1 MVNNDKEE
9 LEIIDE
15 GFSDWD
21 GNYKNSLGNI
31 CNAFEEIEKA
41 EKEIEEK
48 KLAKQTAN
56 VHFRW
61 FDFEI
66 ERCKKLAEKKGLKY
80 HSYLKSIIKQAKDKD
95 ERELLT

>member
-1 MVNNDKEE
+1 MIHNDKEE

-21 GNYKNSLGNI
+21 GNYKDSLNNTR
-31 CNAFEEIEKA
+31 NAFEEIEKA
-41 EKEIEEK
+41 EKEIKEN

-61 FDFEI
+61 FDSEVN
-66 ERCKKLAEKKGLKY
+66 RCKKLAEKKGLKY
-80 HSYLKSIIKQAKDKD
+80 HAYLKSILKQAMDKD